1 MLHVL
6 HCTQAGHTDAVPA
19 DSRRASYCCHHAM
32 LCWTSA
38 SSVILSAAQNL
49 ATEREAVRTTREQL
63 LDVQEKLARN
73 LQEAG
78 AQQAVATQVRRLLL
92 PPNIMLAPMGRRVDR
107 TMAGSSTPS
116 LDPRT

>member
-6 HCTQAGHTDAVPA
+6 HCMLAGHTDAVPA
-19 DSRRASYCCHHAM
+19 DCRRASYCCQHVM
-32 LCWTSA
+32 LCRASA

-49 ATEREAVRTTREQL
+49 AAEREAVRTTREQL

-78 AQQAVATQVRRLLL
+78 AQQAVATQVRRLLF
-92 PPNIMLAPMGRRVDR
+92 PPNIMLASMGQH
-107 TMAGSSTPS
+107 G
-116 LDPRT
+116 